1 MFSRRIKHGVF
12 VLEALNSIST
22 TLYFYYLYFF
32 MQQQFGFGRMQN
44 LLLAAGLG
52 FVYVPAALFGGRFA
66 QRRGYF
72 LALRVGFFVMAVSLV
87 VGSFLQGLLPHLLVA
102 IVCTIG
108 MCFTWPT
115 LEAIVSEK
123 ETPAHLQK
131 LIGIY
136 NLVWAGFGAA
146 AFFIGGAML
155 ETFGLRSMFLVPA
168 GIIGVQFAVAWILE
182 RQSLRTATPE
192 LIPSASHLI
201 FNEPIPANLAV
212 SPATFLKMAWLAN
225 PFAYLAINTVVA
237 VIPSIA
243 AKLGLSAAQAGFFC
257 SVWFFVRT
265 ASFALL
271 WKWNGWHYRFT
282 WLLLSFAAVLV
293 SFVFILLAPNL
304 GALIGAQIA
313 FGLALG
319 LIYYSSL
326 YYSMEV
332 GETKGEHGGIHEAAI
347 GVGNCAGPAVGATAL
362 YFFPQHVHSSTIA
375 VSGFLL
381 IGLLGLLWLRFK
393 RI

>member
-12 VLEALNSIST
+12 ILEALNSVST

-72 LALRVGFFVMAVSLV
+72 LALRVGFLVMAVSLLA
-87 VGSFLQGLLPHLLVA
+87 GAFLHGLLPHLLVA
-102 IVCTIG
+102 IIGTIG

-115 LEAIVSEK
+115 LEAIVSEQ
-123 ETPAHLQK
+123 ETTARLQK

-155 ETFGLRSMFLVPA
+155 ETLGLRSMFLVSA
-168 GIIGVQFAVAWILE
+168 GIMGVQFAIACVLE
-182 RQSLRTATPE
+182 RRSLRIPPPE
-192 LIPSASHLI
+192 LIPSESPPI
-201 FNEPIPANLAV
+201 FHAPVPAKLPV

-225 PFAYLAINTVVA
+225 PFAYLAVNTVVA

-243 AKLGLSAAQAGFFC
+243 AKLELSAAHAGFFC

-271 WKWNGWHYRFT
+271 WKWKGWHYRFA
-282 WLLLSFAAVLV
+282 WLVLSFAAVLV

-304 GALIGAQIA
+304 VTLIAAQVV

-319 LIYYSSL
+319 LIYNSSH
-326 YYSMEV
+326 Y
-332 GETKGEHGGIHEAAI
+332 
-347 GVGNCAGPAVGATAL
+347 
-362 YFFPQHVHSSTIA
+362 
-375 VSGFLL
+375 
-381 IGLLGLLWLRFK
+381 
-393 RI
+393 